1 MTSLGAI
8 LAAFGL
14 IAALVTIHEF
24 GHFIVAKWC
33 GVDVRVFSVGIGP
46 RLFGVRW
53 RDTDYRVSMLPF
65 GGYVRMAGADPFG
78 EGGATDEDGPV
89 DPDSPRNFL
98 ARPAWQ
104 RVLILAAGP
113 AMNLALPF
121 VVFTALLV
129 VGEPQPAA
137 IVGSVRTGSTAEEAG
152 IRAED
157 RVLSVDGAP
166 VISWVDVVERFEGR
180 TGPVSL
186 RVRGLDGQERLT
198 TLPGVAKP
206 GTTTPADP
214 EASVWDHGFRVMSPD
229 ATVVVDDPA
238 SPAARAGL
246 VSGDV
251 VRTVDGEAVTNWNAV
266 ARRVDVPGPV
276 ALTWTTAA
284 GGTRSGTLAPDS
296 AWAARVA
303 VNATD
308 ADGGPW
314 RRWGLAP
321 GDTAIGDFAAQSAGR
336 DAGLQRHDRLLRIDG
351 TVVRSWSDITGL
363 VRGATMGEGAAMHVR
378 PLRVEVRRAG
388 TLHTL
393 EVTPVVTRDTDRM
406 ARYRWRALI
415 GIASLGELAEPLR
428 VRRAYPL
435 PQAFVRASRETTLV
449 VGVILEQLGK
459 MLTNEVAVRESLGG
473 PVEIFRQTKAAAER
487 GVFDWARQLG
497 LFSISLGVLN
507 LLPVPVLDGGQ
518 LLMYLAEWVR
528 GRPLPLLVRERAQQ
542 IGVLLLVGLML
553 FALVNDVHRWAT
565 G

>member
-14 IAALVTIHEF
+14 IAVLVTIHEF

-33 GVDVRVFSVGIGP
+33 GVDVRVFSVGIGR

-53 RDTDYRVSMLPF
+53 RGTDYRVSLLPF
-65 GGYVRMAGADPFG
+65 GGYVRMAGADPYG
-78 EGGATDEDGPV
+78 DSGTTDEDGPV

-104 RVLILAAGP
+104 RVLIVAAGP

-121 VVFTALLV
+121 AVFTVLLV
-129 VGEPQPAA
+129 VGEPQPSAV
-137 IVGSVRTGSTAEEAG
+137 VGSVQPGSAAEKVG

-157 RVLSVDGAP
+157 RVLAVDGRP
-166 VISWVDVVERFEGR
+166 VRSWVDVVERLDGR
-180 TGPVSL
+180 SSAVDL
-186 RVRGLDGQERLT
+186 RLRSVDGQERSVR
-198 TLPGVAKP
+198 LPGVAEP
-206 GTTTPADP
+206 GTATPADP
-214 EASVWDHGFRVMSPD
+214 ESSVWRHGFRVMAPD
-229 ATVVVDDPA
+229 ATVVIDDPA

-251 VRTVDGEAVTNWNAV
+251 LRTVDGARVSTWSAV
-266 ARRVDVPGPV
+266 ARVLDVPGPV
-276 ALTWTTAA
+276 NVSWTTVSGEARSATLSVDPAWDARAA
-284 GGTRSGTLAPDS
+284 EGATEADP
-296 AWAARVA
+296 AA
-303 VNATD
+303 
-308 ADGGPW
+308 W

-321 GDTAIGDFAAQSAGR
+321 GDTAIGGFAAESAGR

-351 TVVRSWSDITGL
+351 TVVRSWSDIPTL
-363 VRGATMGEGAAMHVR
+363 VRGATEGDGAEMRVR
-378 PLRVEVRRAG
+378 PLRVELRRAG
-388 TLHTL
+388 RVQTLA
-393 EVTPVVTRDTDRM
+393 VTPIVTRDTDRM
-406 ARYRWRALI
+406 ARYRWRALL
-415 GIASLGELAEPLR
+415 GIASLGELAEPER

-435 PQAFVRASRETTLV
+435 PQAFARASRETAMV
-449 VGVILEQLGK
+449 AGVIVEQLGK

-487 GVFDWARQLG
+487 GIFDWARQLG